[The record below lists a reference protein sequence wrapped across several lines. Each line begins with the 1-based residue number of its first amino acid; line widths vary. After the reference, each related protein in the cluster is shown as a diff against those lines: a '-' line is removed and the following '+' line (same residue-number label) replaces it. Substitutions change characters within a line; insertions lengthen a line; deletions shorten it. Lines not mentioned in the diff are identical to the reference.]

1 MIILEFHKFNLLE
14 DLSKSLSTLLPN
26 IKTTGKY
33 LYAST
38 LTDKSGNP
46 ITRID
51 SKKPVIGLM
60 LKINDD
66 SIEIKSIVNNTD
78 NRGVATQIIQ
88 TILSHLDSGSTII
101 IDQDVSGGYWNK
113 IIKRYPDYNWIF
125 S

>member
-1 MIILEFHKFNLLE
+1 MIILEFHKFNLFR
-14 DLSKSLSTLLPN
+14 DLSKSLSSFFPH
-26 IKTTGKY
+26 IKTTDKY

-38 LTDKSGNP
+38 LIDKSGNP

-51 SKKPVIGLM
+51 SKKQVIGLM
-60 LKINDD
+60 LKLSDD

-78 NRGVATQIIQ
+78 NRGVATQILQ